1 MSRFVI
7 RRDGRSYTADSEE
20 ELVSWAQGG
29 RIARSDLIHVND
41 GAGWR
46 KHLISTSWQVVY
58 PNLNHPQRTS
68 RQIVYWTRRGTQNR
82 LVGDLEVLV
91 AWIRDGSL
99 RPRI

>member
-46 KHLISTSWQVVY
+46 KASDIDFLAGFGLWCSQDHKISSMVDIGCVN
-58 PNLNHPQRTS
+58 P
-68 RQIVYWTRRGTQNR
+68 
-82 LVGDLEVLV
+82 
-91 AWIRDGSL
+91 GS
-99 RPRI
+99 